1 MTAFKKRKI
10 DDQCNASRRVASR
23 STTRRARALERRGR
37 GRDERLDERRR
48 TSSRTRVSRDGVPET
63 RGIWHDTVLV
73 RPEERVEVAFVAD
86 NPGDWLFHCHVPE
99 HMMAGMT
106 GMFRVG

>member
-48 TSSRTRVSRDGVPET
+48 TSSRTRVSRDGVWRRAT
-63 RGIWHDTVLV
+63 R
-73 RPEERVEVAFVAD
+73 RVVVWTAWR
-86 NPGDWLFHCHVPE
+86 GS
-99 HMMAGMT
+99 
-106 GMFRVG
+106 R